1 MATQRG
7 FLFSGLFPFQFV
19 WNHAVRDNEM
29 SSPFVPDKSNLF
41 TIWSLIPQS
50 VHRTATARLAVSTT
64 FHHGNICQ
72 YQLIYGTCLDN
83 NYVFP
88 VPRRFAL
95 QRVHLAQLT
104 QYRQIN
110 LTIDIQQVFMLNN
123 LGLYSS

>member
-1 MATQRG
+1 M
-7 FLFSGLFPFQFV
+7 F
-19 WNHAVRDNEM
+19 
-29 SSPFVPDKSNLF
+29 
-41 TIWSLIPQS
+41 
-50 VHRTATARLAVSTT
+50 
-64 FHHGNICQ
+64 
-72 YQLIYGTCLDN
+72 
-83 NYVFP
+83 FP